1 MAGWIIDLSDEKYLE
16 LYVQNGV
23 YGTRFKKPDEGVWNN
38 PQEKTIADYALIE
51 EEDLVFFFLKRK
63 IYGIGKIVGFDTKR
77 GRQAVFFN
85 YPDSILPENFPAG
98 ARDCLWPE
106 QFDSGYWS
114 SEDRARSDIRFVIFF
129 KPCPSFFK
137 SGLDMDFVLQSD
149 SKGVINQIRA
159 FERRSFIKM
168 DDEET
173 GLLVE
178 LFTRVSNTPP
188 EIYSYSEDTF
198 ESVSMRLKDSRV
210 FDFDPRKLIMR
221 SITDNG
227 FAREA
232 IMQIAFA
239 YGLRYRDR
247 DITNAFGTWDY
258 ICNQVSAS
266 PFKPISAM
274 EFIDIFG
281 YSYKTLNS
289 NLPRAIKKFFIIE
302 LKRGNLTEGRSL
314 GRFEKDSGY
323 VAQALKYVDWVA
335 NYRAGGDYNL
345 IKAFLVARGF
355 SRRIIDFAR
364 EARTRNYVLPRRPF
378 RSDRWDGLS
387 LVEYTVD
394 EGRLVFKE
402 ALG

>member
-1 MAGWIIDLSDEKYLE
+1 MPGWVIDLSDEKFLE
-16 LYVQNGV
+16 LYVQSGV
-23 YGTRFKKPDEGVWNN
+23 YGTRFKKPEGNSWNN

-51 EEDLVFFFLKRK
+51 EGDLVFFFLKRK
-63 IYGIGKIVGFDTKR
+63 IYGIGKVVGLNTKR

-85 YPDSILPENFPAG
+85 YPDSILPENFPTG
-98 ARDCLWPE
+98 REDCLWPE
-106 QFDSGYWS
+106 QFDNNYWS
-114 SEDRARSDIRFVIFF
+114 SEDRAGSDIRFVIFF
-129 KPCPSFFK
+129 KPCPTFFK

-149 SKGVINQIRA
+149 SKGVINQLRA

-178 LFTRVSNTPP
+178 LFTRVSNTTP
-188 EIYSYSEDTF
+188 EIYGYSEATS
-198 ESVSMRLKDSRV
+198 ETVSTRVEDSDI

-221 SITDNG
+221 SVTHKG

-239 YGLRYRDR
+239 YGLRYRNT

-281 YSYKTLNS
+281 YSYKSLNS

-314 GRFEKDSGY
+314 ARFEKDSGY

-345 IKAFLVARGF
+345 IKAFLVASGF

-378 RSDRWDGLS
+378 KSDRWDGLS
-387 LVEYTVD
+387 LVEYSVE
-394 EGRLVFKE
+394 EGRLVFNE
-402 ALG
+402 VLG